1 MAKKGRRCKYEEWL
15 KPEGLVKIQGWARDG
30 LNNEQIAH
38 NMGVSAAT
46 LYEWQNKHTEFS
58 EALKKGKE
66 VVDREVENSLLKSAQ
81 GYYYEEETL
90 VKLPDGREEIRTVR
104 RYAQPNTTAQIF
116 WLKNR
121 RPNDW
126 RDKREVEMS
135 GSLGI
140 SDAISKA
147 RERVKHGEAT
157 EQ

>member
-1 MAKKGRRCKYEEWL
+1 MAKKKGRRCKYEGWL
-15 KPEGLVKIQGWARDG
+15 TQEGLVKIQGWARDG

-38 NMGVSAAT
+38 NMGIAVAT
-46 LYEWQNKHTEFS
+46 LYEWQDKYKDFS

-66 VVDREVENSLLKSAQ
+66 VVDREVENSLLKSAR
-81 GYYYEEETL
+81 GYYYEEETI
-90 VKLPDGREEIRTVR
+90 VELPDGRQETRKVK

-147 RERVKHGEAT
+147 RERMKHGET
-157 EQ
+157 E

>member
-1 MAKKGRRCKYEEWL
+1 MVKTGRKGKYAEWL
-15 KPEGLVKIQGWARDG
+15 TPEGLTKIQGWARDG
-30 LNNEQIAH
+30 LTNEQIAH
-38 NMGVSAAT
+38 NMGVSAMT
-46 LYEWQNKHTEFS
+46 LYGWQNKYEEFA
-58 EALKKGKE
+58 EALRKGKE

-121 RPNDW
+121 RPNEW
-126 RDKREVEMS
+126 RDKREVERS

>member
-1 MAKKGRRCKYEEWL
+1 MAKYKKIGLFGKWIT
-15 KPEGLVKIQGWARDG
+15 PEGLTKVQGWARDG
-30 LNNEQIAH
+30 LTNEQIAH
-38 NMGVSAAT
+38 NIGISGVTFYS
-46 LYEWQNKHTEFS
+46 WQKKYPDFA

-66 VVDREVENSLLKSAQ
+66 VVDIEVENALLKSAK
-81 GYYYEEETL
+81 GYYYDEET
-90 VKLPDGREEIRTVR
+90 VVELPDGRKETRTLKK
-104 RYAQPNTTAQIF
+104 YAQPNTTAQIF

-147 RERVKHGEAT
+147 RERMKHGEA
-157 EQ
+157 E